1 MRVAIFFDGKNFHAG
16 WRSKADGVRVD
27 FPDLARWIIQAC
39 GGSTLWGANYYTGVE
54 RGERADEDGQRKL
67 TSFLNMLDLQ
77 PGYFV
82 HRFPRK
88 FATSVCDTCGNEAR
102 YTQEKEVDTTLV
114 ADMLRTAA
122 LGAADIFVL
131 VSGDTDHAPAVE
143 GVRALGKQAFV
154 ASWGGYGLSPRLR
167 RAAFDHIDL
176 LNGMEKF
183 SEGVYSESQSAAPVS
198 EHRHHADDRAAD
210 HNDHEDHEDYPSDD
224 DTGFEV
230 VGDGPL
236 IDGIIDGESPVNTG
250 PHAEIARELRR
261 AEEWFEGG
269 YVGLNYFLTRW
280 KSPVLDPSPEGRR
293 KLLHELAEEGL
304 VDIYEVDGAMAVR
317 SQPATEADLH

>member
-27 FPDLARWIIQAC
+27 FPNLAKWVVETT
-39 GGSTLWGANYYTGVE
+39 GGDTLWCANYYTGVE

-67 TSFLNMLDLQ
+67 NSFLNMLDLQ

-82 HRFPRK
+82 RRFPRK
-88 FATSVCDTCGNEAR
+88 ATTSVCDTCGNENH

-114 ADMLRTAA
+114 ADMLQTAA

-131 VSGDTDHAPAVE
+131 ISGDTDHSPAIE
-143 GVRALGKQAFV
+143 GVRALGKQAYV

-176 LNGMEKF
+176 LDGLKNF
-183 SEGVYSESQSAAPVS
+183 
-198 EHRHHADDRAAD
+198 
-210 HNDHEDHEDYPSDD
+210 SDD
-224 DTGFEV
+224 DFGDYTSEPPDTGFEV
-230 VGDGPL
+230 VGEEPLVDGAT
-236 IDGIIDGESPVNTG
+236 GAESPVNTNQ
-250 PHAEIARELRR
+250 HAEIARELRR

-280 KSPVLDPSPEGRR
+280 KSPVLDPSPEARR
-293 KLLHELAEEGL
+293 KLLHQLAEEGI
-304 VDIYEVDGAMAVR
+304 VDIYEIDGAMAVR
-317 SQPATEADLH
+317 SMLSGEVDLH